1 MFGVFDNLKKE
12 RYSYVSDARATC
24 LNRGGDLVSI
34 LSVREKNWLN
44 NRLKALSGWAYSF
57 WIGLNDRDM
66 HKHFYW
72 SDGSPVRLTAW
83 DGGYPKDYTS
93 QSESLRSPCYF

>member
-1 MFGVFDNLKKE
+1 M
-12 RYSYVSDARATC
+12 
-24 LNRGGDLVSI
+24 
-34 LSVREKNWLN
+34 
-44 NRLKALSGWAYSF
+44 SGWAYSF

-93 QSESLRSPCYF
+93 QSESLVITSDLSQKDGRGKKTENLVWQTWP